1 MNFLEWLRQA
11 LITSCGVDYEP
22 LDTASITSA
31 LDWMEQSAVGV
42 CVAQSGSGYY
52 VMLSL
57 HAMGLAMVV
66 GIVVMLDLWVLGLMR
81 GIKAQAAAG
90 LVRFAWV
97 GLAINALSGL
107 ALFFSEANK
116 AFYSISFRIKIALML
131 LGVISTLV
139 LNKTVFQPAL
149 SAVAPLPSHA
159 KSQARLSIALWL
171 SVIVVGRLM
180 SYFTAPAAG

>member
-1 MNFLEWLRQA
+1 MSTLELLRQT
-11 LITSCGVDYEP
+11 LITSCGVEYEP
-22 LDTASITSA
+22 SDPAAIGSV

-42 CVAQSGSGYY
+42 CVSQSDSGYY
-52 VMLSL
+52 VMLAF

-90 LVRFAWV
+90 LIRFAWV
-97 GLAINALSGL
+97 GLAINALSGF

-116 AFYSISFRIKIALML
+116 AYYSVSFRIKITLML
-131 LGVISTLV
+131 LGVVSTLV

-149 SAVAPLPSHA
+149 VGGAPSR
-159 KSQARLSIALWL
+159 QARTQAALSICLWL

-180 SYFTAPAAG
+180 SYFTAPAA

>member
-1 MNFLEWLRQA
+1 MLELLRQA
-11 LITSCGVDYEP
+11 LITSCGVEYEP
-22 LDTASITSA
+22 SDPAAIASV

-42 CVAQSGSGYY
+42 CVSQSDSGYY
-52 VMLSL
+52 VMLAF

-90 LVRFAWV
+90 LIRFAWV
-97 GLAINALSGL
+97 GLAINALSGF

-116 AFYSISFRIKIALML
+116 AYYSVSFRIKITLML
-131 LGVISTLV
+131 LGVVSTLV

-149 SAVAPLPSHA
+149 VGGAPSRHA
-159 KSQARLSIALWL
+159 RTQAGLSICLWL

-180 SYFTAPAAG
+180 SYFTAPAA

>member
-1 MNFLEWLRQA
+1 MSILESLRQT
-11 LITSCGVDYEP
+11 LITTCGVEYEP
-22 LDTASITSA
+22 PDPASISST
-31 LDWMEQSAVGV
+31 LDWMEQSALGV
-42 CVAQSGSGYY
+42 CVSQSDSGYY
-52 VMLSL
+52 IMLAF

-90 LVRFAWV
+90 LIRFAWV
-97 GLAINALSGL
+97 GLAINAMSGA

-116 AFYSISFRIKIALML
+116 AYYSISFRIKITLML
-131 LGVISTLV
+131 LGVISTVV

-149 SAVAPLPSHA
+149 LLKPPPRHA
-159 KSQARLSIALWL
+159 KAQAWLSIALWL

-180 SYFTAPAAG
+180 SYLTAPAA

>member
-1 MNFLEWLRQA
+1 MSILESLRHT

-22 LDTASITSA
+22 LDPTAISST
-31 LDWMEQSAVGV
+31 LDWMEQSALGV
-42 CVAQSGSGYY
+42 CVSQSGSGYY
-52 VMLSL
+52 IMLAF

-90 LVRFAWV
+90 LIRFAWA
-97 GLAINALSGL
+97 GLAINAISGI

-116 AFYSISFRIKIALML
+116 AYYSVSFRIKISLML
-131 LGVISTLV
+131 LGVVSTFV

-149 SAVAPLPSHA
+149 VLKPAPQHA
-159 KSQARLSIALWL
+159 RAQAWLSIALWL

-180 SYFTAPAAG
+180 SYLTAPAA

>member
-1 MNFLEWLRQA
+1 MSILESLRQT
-11 LITSCGVDYEP
+11 LITACGVEYEP
-22 LDTASITSA
+22 LDPASISST
-31 LDWMEQSAVGV
+31 LDWMEQSALGV
-42 CVAQSGSGYY
+42 CVSQSDSGYY
-52 VMLSL
+52 IMLAF

-90 LVRFAWV
+90 LIRFAWV
-97 GLAINALSGL
+97 GLAINAISGV

-116 AFYSISFRIKIALML
+116 AYYSISFRTKITLML

-149 SAVAPLPSHA
+149 VLKPPPHHA
-159 KSQARLSIALWL
+159 KAQAWLSIALWL

-180 SYFTAPAAG
+180 SYLTAPAA